1 MSPDSDYMP
10 KLRNVEPVQL
20 MLQGGAAIGLKD
32 PLGLVDEI
40 LCFRREALPLLALL
54 DGRHSVRDIQ
64 FELTRQTGQLVYA
77 DEIQAIVNKLDEA
90 CLLDGERFR
99 RAFQEKVAE
108 YRQRPY
114 RPASHA
120 GRSYSDD
127 PETLRSDIDAFFTG
141 PNGPGLPRF
150 FSDERRPVGL
160 VAPHIDIRSGGGCFA
175 HAYHALASG
184 QPSDVYVIFG
194 TGHAGVNR
202 VFTTTS
208 LDFQTPLGTVETDR
222 EFLALISDELGR
234 DPAEEEI
241 LHAREHVI
249 EFQAVFLQYLFAQRR
264 RFTIVPVLCSLSH
277 LTFLDDPAVRE
288 ARELYESFCGAVREA
303 CRKTSRS
310 VCFIASA
317 DLDHIGP
324 RYGDPFV
331 PHQGTVKQSLEEDR
345 ELISFLERVDVD
357 GFIRE
362 VAKDNDSRRI
372 CGFSPITAMLH
383 CMDASEGN
391 LLSLDF
397 AHVDERSS
405 FVSFTAMIFH

>member
-1 MSPDSDYMP
+1 MSPDSVYMP
-10 KLRNVEPVQL
+10 KLRNVEPVHL
-20 MLQGGAAIGLKD
+20 TLQGGAAIGLKD

-54 DGRHSVRDIQ
+54 DGRHSVKDIQ
-64 FELTRQTGQLVYA
+64 FELTRQTGQLVYT
-77 DEIQAIVNKLDEA
+77 DDIQTIVNKLDEA

-99 RAFQEKVAE
+99 KVFQEKVAE

-114 RPASHA
+114 RPPSHA
-120 GRSYSDD
+120 GLSYSDD
-127 PETLRSDIDAFFTG
+127 PQTLRSDLEAFFTG
-141 PNGPGLPRF
+141 PNGPGLPEF
-150 FSDERRPVGL
+150 LSDERRPVGL
-160 VAPHIDIRSGGGCFA
+160 VAPHIDMRSGGNCFA
-175 HAYHALASG
+175 HAYYALAAG

-194 TGHAGVNR
+194 TGHAGVDR
-202 VFTTTS
+202 VFTATN
-208 LDFQTPLGTVETDR
+208 LDFRTPFGTVETDR
-222 EFLALISDELGR
+222 EFLASVSDELGR
-234 DPAEEEI
+234 DPASEEI
-241 LHAREHVI
+241 LHAKEHVI
-249 EFQAVFLQYLFAQRR
+249 EFQAIFLQYLFSGRHH
-264 RFTIVPVLCSLSH
+264 FTIVPFLCSLSH
-277 LTFLDDPAVRE
+277 LTFQDDPAFRE
-288 ARELYESFCGAVREA
+288 ARELFESLCGAIREV
-303 CRKTSRS
+303 CRKSSRS

-324 RYGDPFV
+324 RYGDSFV
-331 PHQGTVKQSLEEDR
+331 PHRGTVREALEKDR
-345 ELISFLERVDVD
+345 ELMSFVERLDEG